1 MTPLA
6 ELLQA
11 LPVEA
16 AALAGSWIVQLGGA
30 IAVVL
35 PGGALAWKIV
45 RTEQRARANGAPRN
59 GYGRL
64 EERIAG
70 LDRLVENNHEAL
82 CDRITESNDR
92 NDRNFGEVWTAIE
105 KLRGVA

>member
-45 RTEQRARANGAPRN
+45 RTERARANGTPRN

-70 LDRLVENNHEAL
+70 LDRLVEKNHDDL

-92 NDRNFGEVWTAIE
+92 NDRNFGEVWTAIN